1 MMMATCSGGRSTATA
16 AAWALDRDS
25 GVKPDLDDMEIP

>member
-1 MMMATCSGGRSTATA
+1 MIMATCRDEKSSAA

-25 GVKPDLDDMEIP
+25 GLKPDLDDMENP